1 MSQLII
7 IYSVWDVDTSLLHS
21 SRCGEMNSGRW
32 VLHHWGCICEVV
44 CAITSALPGWVLYI
58 HSLSWSTRSV
68 RKSQLF
74 QANVTAVWPFS
85 VLLPYVS
92 SSWSILACL
101 RCQEYDTPTYLI
113 CRAVIPKVQNHVC
126 AIKKAAPVS
135 SLVKTTHTSLFN
147 HIISVFAHWK
157 KKKKSFYKVY
167 DNHWPFIKCLTQLIV
182 FLEKNF

>member
-1 MSQLII
+1 MCWKKKQKQCPEVPQLII

-21 SRCGEMNSGRW
+21 SWCINTVVKWIVVDGL
-32 VLHHWGCICEVV
+32 LHHWGCIREVM
-44 CAITSALPGWVLYI
+44 CAITSALPGWLSYI
-58 HSLSWSTRSV
+58 HSLSWSTLFD
-68 RKSQLF
+68 RKSQLL

-113 CRAVIPKVQNHVC
+113 YWAVIPKVQSHVC
-126 AIKKAAPVS
+126 AIKKAAPIS

-157 KKKKSFYKVY
+157 KKNEWSF
-167 DNHWPFIKCLTQLIV
+167 
-182 FLEKNF
+182 